1 MRVTLGFDTSCYTTS
16 AAAVDEHG
24 AVVAA
29 ERMLLLSGR
38 DSAAFARARP
48 FLRMCGKCPR

>member
-29 ERMLLLSGR
+29 ERMLLPCLLYTS
-38 DSAAFARARP
+38 DAADE
-48 FLRMCGKCPR
+48 